1 MISQIKLYLGAAA
14 MAVIGIFAAIFKYRG
29 AKIESLKSDNSTL
42 KENSDKLDDVIQK
55 KDKEIEIRETIN
67 QIYSSPSSVD
77 ESFNRLR
84 KRKEDRESRSK

>member
-1 MISQIKLYLGAAA
+1 

-55 KDKEIEIRETIN
+55 KEKEIEIRETIN
-67 QIYSSPSSVD
+67 KIYYSPGSVD
-77 ESFNRLR
+77 ESLERLR
-84 KRKEDRESRSK
+84 QRRKDRESRSK